1 MFRTMLV
8 EDNPLF
14 REMVKAIL
22 QSQFPLI
29 DIIEAADGE
38 EAMRAMDSLP
48 IDLIFMDVRLP
59 GENGL
64 ALTRKLKNDHP
75 GTTIVILT
83 SYDLPEYRE
92 AAVRYKADHF
102 LSKASIG
109 NLEILTL
116 VETILVEK
124 GFNVSA

>member
-14 REMVKAIL
+14 RGIVKAIL
-22 QSQFPLI
+22 QTQFPLI
-29 DIIEAADGE
+29 DIIEAADGV
-38 EAMRAMDSLP
+38 EAMRAMGSLP

-64 ALTRKLKNDHP
+64 EVTRKIKNNHP

-92 AAVRYKADHF
+92 AAIQYKADHF

-109 NLEILTL
+109 DQEILTL
-116 VETILVEK
+116 VETILLDK
-124 GFNVSA
+124 GFNVTA